1 MERRNTKKIR
11 VGNVFIGG
19 GSLVTVQSMTNTDTA
34 DREATL
40 RQIRSLEERGCDIVR
55 FTVNTPEAA
64 ANIAYYK
71 EHTKVPLVADIHFD
85 YRLALSACDAGIDK
99 VRINPGNIGSP
110 ERIKAV
116 CDRCNAHNI
125 PIRVGINSG
134 SLEKDLLEKY
144 GAPTPKALAESA
156 MSAVRQ
162 LEQYDFTNTV
172 VSIKSSDVRTMIA
185 ANRIFASM
193 SDCPLHLGV
202 TESGRGMAAY
212 LKSGAGIG
220 ALLADGIGDTIR
232 ISLTDSFEKEVEAG
246 KALLSFLGL
255 SGGIEIVSC
264 PTCGRTKIDLVSL
277 AEELEKRIS
286 GIKTEKKIKV
296 ALMGCIVN
304 GPGEAREADVGAAGG
319 TGEALI
325 FKKGQPCGKVAE
337 GEIVNTL
344 VKEIEKL
351 I

>member
-1 MERRNTKKIR
+1 MKR
-11 VGNVFIGG
+11 VSKTVRIGGVMIGG
-19 GSLVTVQSMTNTDTA
+19 GLPVLVQSMLSAPAHDAEGNLLQLK
-34 DREATL
+34 E
-40 RQIRSLEERGCDIVR
+40 LEEAGCEIIRMSVPDKEAINVFSR
-55 FTVNTPEAA
+55 VCEAA
-64 ANIAYYK
+64 MIP
-71 EHTKVPLVADIHFD
+71 VVADIHFD
-85 YRLALSACDAGIDK
+85 YRLALESVKAGASKI
-99 VRINPGNIGSP
+99 RINPGNIGSP
-110 ERIKAV
+110 DRVAAV
-116 CDRCNAHNI
+116 ANACKEKGV
-125 PIRVGINSG
+125 PIRIGVNSG
-134 SLEKDLLEKY
+134 SVEKDLLEKW
-144 GAPTPKALAESA
+144 GGPVPAALTESA
-156 MSAVRQ
+156 MRHIAL
-162 LEQYDFTNTV
+162 LEACDFTDIV

-232 ISLTDSFEKEVEAG
+232 ISLTDSVEKEVEAG